1 MSGGA
6 ADAALTAHLAAGASD
21 VARCWTL
28 IRRDGV
34 TLGFTDHD
42 RDLAFDGITFRAE
55 TGLTAAALSQTTGLS
70 VDNTEALGALSDAA
84 ISEAEIAAGRYD
96 GARVEAWLVCWS
108 NPKIRTLVFRGTL
121 GEITRTGAT
130 FQAELRGLS
139 EALNRPTGRVYHK
152 NCSCAQASGRCGVDP
167 ENPAH
172 IHEGALQFVD
182 DSRIFL
188 LDGMEAYALRW
199 FDWGSFE
206 VLTGAAAGLKGVI
219 KNDRVEKTLR
229 RIELWA
235 PIDAAIVVGDRV
247 RLTIGCADTIEDA
260 IVKFGDAIDFRGF
273 PDIPGD
279 DWIVSHPARAWVLDG
294 GSRR

>member
-1 MSGGA
+1 MSGVA
-6 ADAALTAHLAAGASD
+6 EDADLTAHLAACASE

-34 TLGFTDHD
+34 TLGCTEHD

-70 VDNTEALGALSDAA
+70 VDNTAALGALSAAA

-121 GEITRTGAT
+121 GEITRTGAA

-152 NCSCAQASGRCGVDP
+152 NCSCAQASGRCGDVRGRGS
-167 ENPAH
+167 EAL
-172 IHEGALQFVD
+172 IHSHG
-182 DSRIFL
+182 
-188 LDGMEAYALRW
+188 LDW
-199 FDWGSFE
+199 
-206 VLTGAAAGLKGVI
+206 AANHRHHL
-219 KNDRVEKTLR
+219 
-229 RIELWA
+229 
-235 PIDAAIVVGDRV
+235 
-247 RLTIGCADTIEDA
+247 
-260 IVKFGDAIDFRGF
+260 
-273 PDIPGD
+273 
-279 DWIVSHPARAWVLDG
+279 
-294 GSRR
+294 